1 MINILENFFTKI
13 IPGVES
19 FTQEGNS
26 SKLQNTLPLILAV
39 AVTEILLLLIGK
51 FIWNT
56 HLVNAVTIVRPIN
69 SVIQLFAISILLRLL
84 LG

>member
-26 SKLQNTLPLILAV
+26 SKLQNTLPIILAV
-39 AVTEILLLLIGK
+39 IVTEILLLLVGK
-51 FIWNT
+51 FIWNN
-56 HLVNAVTIVRPIN
+56 HLVNALTIVRPIN
-69 SVIQLFAISILLRLL
+69 SVTQLFAISILLRLL
-84 LG
+84 FG

>member
-1 MINILENFFTKI
+1 MINILEKFFTKI

-19 FTQEGNS
+19 FTQEGNP
-26 SKLQNTLPLILAV
+26 SKLQSTLPLILAV
-39 AVTEILLLLIGK
+39 VVTEILLLFLGK

-56 HLVNAVTIVRPIN
+56 HLVNAVTIVRPLD
-69 SVIQLFAISILLRLL
+69 SVIQLFSISILLRLL

>member
-19 FTQEGNS
+19 FTQEENP
-26 SKLQNTLPLILAV
+26 SKLQNILPLILAV